1 MDALG
6 KLGIDGWGLLLYLVN
21 FGVLL
26 LLMQRFVYKPLVK
39 MLDERRDRIK
49 DDVERASSMREQLK
63 KERAAEVDE
72 RKARLSELDER
83 IKEAKGVA
91 RDEAKKLLT
100 DAESQRDAILS
111 HASETADS
119 TIAGAM
125 QDAEKE
131 ILSRVKQVVT
141 RVLEE
146 GVPQEIV
153 EKSVQDSWK
162 TVTKSS

>member
-1 MDALG
+1 MDALA

-26 LLMQRFVYKPLVK
+26 LLAKRFVYKPLLKV
-39 MLDERRDRIK
+39 LDERRERIK
-49 DDVERASSMREQLK
+49 DDVERAAAMREQLK

-72 RKARLSELDER
+72 RKTRLTELDER
-83 IKEAKGVA
+83 IKEAKTVA
-91 RDEAKKLLT
+91 REEAKKLLT
-100 DAESQRDAILS
+100 DAEAQRDAILS
-111 HASETADS
+111 HASETADA

-141 RVLEE
+141 HVLEE
-146 GVPQEIV
+146 GIPQEIV